1 MYHISHRYI
10 KEVEVRIRDNL
21 IEEIIGEAT
30 DLLIEIIVKAIE
42 DMEEVEVTL
51 GEEHFKE
58 EVIFEV
64 DIIIIGWIEIGRT
77 EDYGGNLGQEIEKE
91 GVGCHLALDW
101 DPELV
106 PIEIELGVID
116 VESMTTLQMNVLIR
130 HWIVQ
135 IGIVIV
141 QDQYLYIW
149 QIVIQDQIWIII

>member
-10 KEVEVRIRDNL
+10 KEVEVRIGDNL
-21 IEEIIGEAT
+21 IEQIIGEAT
-30 DLLIEIIVKAIE
+30 DLLIEIVVKVIE
-42 DMEEVEVTL
+42 GMEEVEVTL
-51 GEEHFKE
+51 GEEHFEE
-58 EVIFEV
+58 EVIFKV

-77 EDYGGNLGQEIEKE
+77 EDYGGNLCQVKEKE
-91 GVGCHLALDW
+91 GVGHHLALDQ

-106 PIEIELGVID
+106 PIEIALGVID

-135 IGIVIV
+135 IGIAIV

-149 QIVIQDQIWIII
+149 WIVIQDQIRIII